1 MAQEKPAYYVAYIVL
16 INPPSTSGKVLMD
29 GKDIWSLPAR
39 HCAQRIAT
47 VLQDTSA
54 EFGLSVFEMVE
65 IDLTPKSTSWKRPLK
80 IVKPLKVY

>member
-16 INPPSTSGKVLMD
+16 INPPPTSGKVLID